1 MTLPISPSFPPMEAS
16 CLLKIP
22 NEIQFEGRIMQSLFP
37 SRCPIMQL
45 DADRYVLDREI
56 VISAEIFFRGFIAAH
71 SSGCMRN
78 RPESLKNRSAVS

>member
-1 MTLPISPSFPPMEAS
+1 
-16 CLLKIP
+16 
-22 NEIQFEGRIMQSLFP
+22 
-37 SRCPIMQL
+37 MQL

-78 RPESLKNRSAVS
+78 RPESLKSARRCLDERASPTQYESRRLKA